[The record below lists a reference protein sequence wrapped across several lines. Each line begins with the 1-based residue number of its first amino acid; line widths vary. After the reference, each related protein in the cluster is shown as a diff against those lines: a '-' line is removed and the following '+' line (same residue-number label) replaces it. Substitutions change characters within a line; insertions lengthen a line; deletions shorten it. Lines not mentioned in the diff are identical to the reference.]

1 MLPTSAMCTQHAPFC
16 IVTKNSN
23 SSEKYDYSGFIP
35 DLIKL
40 LAKRLDFK
48 YEFYNV
54 SAYGRYDSNTK
65 KWSGMIGEVVSN
77 DVRELLV

>member
-1 MLPTSAMCTQHAPFC
+1 MCTQHAPFC
-16 IVTKNSN
+16 IVTKNLD
-23 SSEKYDYSGFIP
+23 SSEPYKYSGFIP
-35 DLIKL
+35 DFIEL

-54 SAYGRYDSNTK
+54 SEYGRYDSNTK

-77 DVRELLV
+77 DVRELL